1 MGYRRLLAKYMRRV
15 NNQSGSI
22 WLDETLDE
30 ALTPRDVSELRS
42 ISQMLEREEEFNSR
56 GDYNELARAI
66 YSGLELSST
75 ELADQMGWTSEVI
88 EQWFLGPEDPNF
100 RRMSKRDFDHFCRCV
115 EKAP

>member
-22 WLDETLDE
+22 WLDEALDE

-42 ISQMLEREEEFNSR
+42 IWQMIEREEEFNSQ
-56 GDYNELARAI
+56 GDHNGLAQAI
-66 YSGLELSST
+66 YSGLELSIT
-75 ELADQMGWTSEVI
+75 ELANQMGWTREVI
-88 EQWFLGPEDPNF
+88 EQWFLEPEDPNF